1 MTQII
6 RHINAFVEGYSTHL
20 ELEELMPPKLQDQ
33 SEETKAGGLIAGYDV
48 SFGFQKLEA
57 SIKLTSQQKQVMRH
71 VGLAPGVHKRI
82 TFRGHAV
89 SEIDGSNEDHVIVIE
104 GRLQSDPGNWA
115 AQTAAKPEYKIAS
128 ILYYRHLVSGNVMH
142 HIDLKNMIGIVDGV
156 DQYADARS
164 SLGF

>member
-20 ELEELMPPKLQDQ
+20 EIEELTPPKLTDK

-48 SFGFQKLEA
+48 SFGFEKLEA
-57 SIKLTSQQKQVMRH
+57 GLKLNSQQKEVMKH
-71 VGLAPGVHKRI
+71 VGLRAGVHKRF

-115 AQTAAKPEYKIAS
+115 AQAIAKPDYKIGS
-128 ILYYRHLVSGNVMH
+128 ILFYKHMVAGTVMH
-142 HIDLKNMIGIVDGV
+142 HIDLKNMIGIVNGE
-156 DQYADARS
+156 DQYSTARS
-164 SLGF
+164 ALGF

>member
-6 RHINAFVEGYSTHL
+6 RHLNAFVEGYSTHL

-33 SEETKAGGLIAGYDV
+33 SEETKAGGLIAAYDV

-57 SIKLTSQQKQVMRH
+57 SIKLASQQREVMKH
-71 VGLAPGVHKRI
+71 VGLAPGVHKRF

-89 SEIDGSNEDHVIVIE
+89 SEINGEKEDHVIVIE

-115 AQTAAKPEYKIAS
+115 AQTIAKPDYKIAS
-128 ILYYRHLVSGNVMH
+128 ILFYRHLVAGSVMH
-142 HIDLKNMIGIVDGV
+142 HIDLKNMIGIVNGV
-156 DQYADARS
+156 DQYSDARNA
-164 SLGF
+164 LGF